1 MAITKDKLE
10 KLFNNNEPK
19 LNIRESVEIYGY
31 KEPKIVLQ
39 EGRNFMVVK
48 EGRKIKSFNDY
59 KNDKDK
65 KEKDNLKDTG
75 LIFQKNNDT
84 IKLEVKDNITD
95 ATSSTETGST
105 PANGSSNKIK
115 FGLEARHRAISSL
128 LLSPPESDIEGDFLR
143 CSIFNSIK
151 SSFNLSLICDFG
163 IFKYSKAAII
173 FCSTVKPRKIDGSC
187 GR

>member
-10 KLFNNNEPK
+10 KLFKNNEPK

-75 LIFQKNNDT
+75 LIFQKNSDT

-95 ATSSTETGST
+95 VLYNQRILGGSNINYYDKYIKYKT
-105 PANGSSNKIK
+105 KYIQLKNK
-115 FGLEARHRAISSL
+115 
-128 LLSPPESDIEGDFLR
+128 LS
-143 CSIFNSIK
+143 
-151 SSFNLSLICDFG
+151 
-163 IFKYSKAAII
+163 
-173 FCSTVKPRKIDGSC
+173 
-187 GR
+187 

>member
-10 KLFNNNEPK
+10 KFFKNNEPK
-19 LNIRESVEIYGY
+19 INIRESVDIFGY

-75 LIFQKNNDT
+75 LIFKKNNDT
-84 IKLEVKDNITD
+84 IKMDIRDNIND
-95 ATSSTETGST
+95 VLYKQRILGG
-105 PANGSSNKIK
+105 ANINYYDKYIKYKTKYNQLKNK
-115 FGLEARHRAISSL
+115 
-128 LLSPPESDIEGDFLR
+128 LS
-143 CSIFNSIK
+143 
-151 SSFNLSLICDFG
+151 
-163 IFKYSKAAII
+163 
-173 FCSTVKPRKIDGSC
+173 
-187 GR
+187 